1 MLIDNLFDA
10 DVDELIAVCGDFNAD
25 LDGVPVEVIRSNV
38 ENYLCKGRLA
48 KRVIMPIER
57 IVQESDRF

>member
-25 LDGVPVEVIRSNV
+25 LDDVLMGRSSV
-38 ENYLCKGRLA
+38 A
-48 KRVIMPIER
+48 TSR
-57 IVQESDRF
+57 IPLQGQIG